1 VQRILDVAFSRYKL
15 AMAGIDRAANL
26 KAAHDT
32 LAALKGEG
40 RLPPAFE
47 SWIVMVDTAIKA
59 GP

>member
-1 VQRILDVAFSRYKL
+1 
-15 AMAGIDRAANL
+15 MAGVDRSANL

-32 LAALKGEG
+32 LAALKADG

-47 SWIVMVDTAIKA
+47 SWVTMVDAAIKA